1 MFETKGGRAADQPPT
16 QLIDRSADQ
25 PVYTQL
31 ADLLHQQILDGR
43 FNPGEQLPSEMKLVE
58 AYGVSPMTVRRA
70 INLLAAQDV
79 ITTMRGKGS
88 FVKAVSIEDA
98 AFYLRDMKSFFS
110 AEQETTVKV
119 IEARFVPAD
128 ARLAR
133 KLQIQP
139 GTKVI
144 YIRRLLFVAE
154 NPVFYHRGYLVSD
167 PARPVVEAEL
177 EVTELRGVF
186 QGSGNQ
192 LIKSGDIFL
201 EATTLDDEEIALLQ
215 LAQWTPGM
223 MLEHIFYDFNDRPL
237 SWGWFVCSHEHLK
250 LQTRIGLE
258 AVNGARDERTR

>member
-1 MFETKGGRAADQPPT
+1 MYDPKGGRAANQPPAPI
-16 QLIDRSADQ
+16 IDRNADQ

-31 ADLLHQQILDGR
+31 ADLLHQQILEGR
-43 FNPGEQLPSEMKLVE
+43 FNPGEKLPSELKLVD

-79 ITTMRGKGS
+79 ITTIRGKGS

-98 AFYLRDMKSFFS
+98 AFYLRDLKSFFS
-110 AEQETTVKV
+110 TEQDTTVKV
-119 IEARFVPAD
+119 IAARFVPAD
-128 ARLAR
+128 ERLAR
-133 KLQIQP
+133 KLQIKP
-139 GTKVI
+139 GVKVI

-154 NPVFYHRGYLVSD
+154 KPIFYHRGYLVSD

-201 EATTLDDEEIALLQ
+201 EATTLDDEEISLLQ

-223 MLEHIFYDFNDRPL
+223 MLEHIFYDFNDQPL
-237 SWGWFVCSHEHLK
+237 SWGWFVCSNEHLK

-258 AVNGARDERTR
+258 AVNGTRDERTR